1 MYENDIAELQ
11 ADLEALMDE
20 EAPSELWKKLH
31 WLTDHLVEYIGR
43 WLGFARME
51 DISLEAVFKNKVF
64 FAVLAAINVMNKY
77 MSLTNDRA
85 PCLIKEWGEFK
96 NAVLWSR
103 HTMDRNELD
112 IVEKTFKVFY
122 ERINELAGRN

>member
-1 MYENDIAELQ
+1 MLPVAQGRLSPFE
-11 ADLEALMDE
+11 MV
-20 EAPSELWKKLH
+20 WKWPLAN
-31 WLTDHLVEYIGR
+31 LIVLLSNVSV
-43 WLGFARME
+43 
-51 DISLEAVFKNKVF
+51 SLEAVFRNKVF

-77 MSLTNDRA
+77 VELTTDKS
-85 PCLIKEWGEFK
+85 PCLIKEWAEFK

-122 ERINELAGRN
+122 GKINELAGRN